1 LNSLTNPILVTVS
14 TQNPSIEP
22 FVHIAGFE
30 AYFDS
35 TVAMNFVH
43 CEVRN
48 VLETQLDRM
57 NNDIIQITKTK
68 TGIIM
73 VIM

>member
-1 LNSLTNPILVTVS
+1 LTNPILATVS
-14 TQNPSIEP
+14 IQNPSIEP
-22 FVHIAGFE
+22 FVHIVGFE

-35 TVAMNFVH
+35 KVAMNFVH
-43 CEVRN
+43 GEVRN
-48 VLETQLDRM
+48 VMERQLDRM
-57 NNDIIQITKTK
+57 NNHIIQRTKTM